1 MNIRI
6 RAVVRAIVVLAMAA
20 VSPAAFCATVTWDA
34 GGGVEGGVV
43 GDLAGPGHGLGRGP
57 AVVDGARVQQLARL
71 ATVNGAWSGVTID
84 VAGGS
89 VALNTSGTI
98 PTLTLSA
105 GTLAGSGGLTVT
117 GPSTWSGGTIGGSGA
132 LTFDTGATVTMP
144 GTRAATL
151 NRPLLNQG
159 TINFAAVSS

>member
-1 MNIRI
+1 MNLGIR
-6 RAVVRAIVVLAMAA
+6 VFVRAAALLAMVAA
-20 VSPAAFCATVTWDA
+20 SLSAFGATVTWDA

-57 AVVDGARVQQLARL
+57 AVVDGARVQQLARF

-98 PTLTLSA
+98 PALNLS
-105 GTLAGSGGLTVT
+105 
-117 GPSTWSGGTIGGSGA
+117 GSGA
-132 LTFDTGATVTMP
+132 LTFDTGATVTVP
-144 GTRAATL
+144 GTSAATL